1 MLWSTVERFGETAG
15 TSLGSRE
22 ITLSIEQPTRIR
34 IAAQPGTNIA
44 QVILALGDEK
54 PIRQV
59 VTVQSNGLW
68 CPDTGEALEW
78 VVHPDQKAPK
88 ATIYFARAAA
98 AQGDVELRG
107 SVEVQH
113 G

>member
-1 MLWSTVERFGETAG
+1 MLWSTVERFGETA
-15 TSLGSRE
+15 SASIGSRE
-22 ITLSIEQPTRIR
+22 VTLSTKRPTRIR
-34 IAAQPGTNIA
+34 VAAQPGSNIA

-59 VTVQSNGLW
+59 VTLQGNGLW
-68 CPDTGEALEW
+68 CPDTGEAVEW
-78 VVHPDQKAPK
+78 VVHPDQKTPK
-88 ATIYFARAAA
+88 ATLFFARAAA
-98 AQGDVELRG
+98 ALSDVELRG